1 MHTNPIPPTDELNVE
16 KAPAPSPGEV
26 HTNPIPATKD
36 LNVEKAPIPSP
47 GPTNTDPFNAP
58 TSGESTLPRDTKTG
72 VIPVLGNVI
81 SGPNTSASTATPAHT
96 APVINEH
103 PSVAIEKVAA
113 NANIGQEPTD
123 HEQTMLEK
131 AQAYGMG
138 AATTLTSAIG
148 QAVHTVE
155 EKTGLHLLQGDPVS
169 TQIAILSKLSTDNQM
184 TVEEARAK
192 GIDVDHLAK
201 VDGPTDATS
210 PVGTTPSSAAVSDL
224 EKKVQELKVANSSVP
239 AADVAESKKSL
250 TAVPLPGGEPPKSKY
265 SSPYNICCADDSH
278 DFF

>member
-1 MHTNPIPPTDELNVE
+1 MHTNPIPPTDQLNVE
-16 KAPAPSPGEV
+16 KAPVPSPGET

-36 LNVEKAPIPSP
+36 LNVEKAPVPSP

-58 TSGESTLPRDTKTG
+58 ATASGDSTLPRDTKTG

-81 SGPNTSASTATPAHT
+81 SGSNTKLSSASPAHT

-113 NANIGQEPTD
+113 NANIGQEPTE

-138 AATTLTSAIG
+138 AATTLTSVIG

-155 EKTGLHLLQGDPVS
+155 ERTGLHLLQGDPVS
-169 TQIAILSKLSTDNQM
+169 YLNQIRI
-184 TVEEARAK
+184 E
-192 GIDVDHLAK
+192 K
-201 VDGPTDATS
+201 VL
-210 PVGTTPSSAAVSDL
+210 TPR
-224 EKKVQELKVANSSVP
+224 
-239 AADVAESKKSL
+239 
-250 TAVPLPGGEPPKSKY
+250 
-265 SSPYNICCADDSH
+265 
-278 DFF
+278 

>member
-16 KAPAPSPGEV
+16 KAPIPSPGET

-36 LNVEKAPIPSP
+36 LEVEKAPVPSP
-47 GPTNTDPFNAP
+47 GPTNTDPFSAR
-58 TSGESTLPRDTKTG
+58 STEETAIPRDTKTG

-81 SGPNTSASTATPAHT
+81 SGSDTNPSTATPAHT
-96 APVINEH
+96 APVIDQH

-113 NANIGQEPTD
+113 NANIGQEPTE

-155 EKTGLHLLQGDPVS
+155 ERTGLHLLQGDPVS
-169 TQIAILSKLSTDNQM
+169 VCVLICW
-184 TVEEARAK
+184 
-192 GIDVDHLAK
+192 
-201 VDGPTDATS
+201 
-210 PVGTTPSSAAVSDL
+210 
-224 EKKVQELKVANSSVP
+224 KK
-239 AADVAESKKSL
+239 
-250 TAVPLPGGEPPKSKY
+250 Y
-265 SSPYNICCADDSH
+265 
-278 DFF
+278 